1 MKTVVR
7 SFSLEAHAKVN
18 LRLEVG
24 LLAGSLHQIVSV
36 IAELELADKLHFT
49 PSSAGFQVVCERADL
64 AEPDNLAWRAAQ
76 ALQRELPGVRIVIEK
91 IIPMQAGLGGGSAD
105 AAGALLGLASILS
118 EENNPLSQQQ
128 LAAAALRTG
137 SDVPSFLTT
146 GLRIVSGV
154 GDRVEHRSAQAPPW
168 GIVLLR
174 PPVGSATGH
183 AYGLLDV
190 RGIPHDLGDSAIAS
204 AEEMC
209 AAYAASDFDRFIGLL
224 HNDFSAVIERELPA
238 VAQARERLEH
248 AGAQA
253 TILCGSGSC
262 VAGFF
267 QNRATAHDAVERVAL
282 GDGEWIHATGFSS
295 D

>member
-1 MKTVVR
+1 VKTVLR
-7 SFSLEAHAKVN
+7 SFSLEAHAKLN

-24 LLAGSLHQIVSV
+24 LLAGSLHQIVSI
-36 IAELELADKLHFT
+36 IAELDLADKLHFT
-49 PSSAGFQVVCERADL
+49 PSSAGFQVACELADV
-64 AEPDNLAWRAAQ
+64 AERDNLAWRAAQ

-91 IIPMQAGLGGGSAD
+91 NIPMQAGLGGGSAD
-105 AAGALLGLASILS
+105 AAGALRGLAMILS
-118 EENNPLSQQQ
+118 EERTPLSHQQ
-128 LAAAALRTG
+128 LAEAALRTG
-137 SDVPSFLTT
+137 SDVPSFLMS

-154 GDRVEHRSAQAPPW
+154 GDRVEHRSAHAPPW
-168 GIVLLR
+168 GIALLR
-174 PPVGSATGH
+174 PPVGSATGR

-209 AAYAASDFDRFIGLL
+209 AAYAASDFERFIGLL
-224 HNDFSAVIERELPA
+224 HNDFSSVIEHELPA
-238 VAQARERLEH
+238 VAHVRERLQH

-267 QNRATAHDAVERVAL
+267 QAKAAAQEAVERMSL
-282 GDGEWIHATGFSS
+282 GVGEWIYATGFSG

>member
-1 MKTVVR
+1 VKTVAR
-7 SFSLEAHAKVN
+7 RFSLEAHAKLN

-49 PSSAGFQVVCERADL
+49 PSSAGFQVACEHADL
-64 AEPDNLAWRAAQ
+64 AERDNLAWRAAQ
-76 ALQRELPGVRIVIEK
+76 ALQRELPAVRIVIEK
-91 IIPMQAGLGGGSAD
+91 NIPMQAGLGGGSAD
-105 AAGALLGLASILS
+105 AAGALLGLAMIFS
-118 EENNPLSQQQ
+118 EESAPLSHQQ
-128 LAAAALRTG
+128 LAEAALRTG
-137 SDVPSFLTT
+137 SDVPSFLTS

-154 GDRVEHRSAQAPPW
+154 GERVERRSAHAPPW

-174 PPVGSATGH
+174 PPVGSATGR

-190 RGIPHDLGDSAIAS
+190 RGIPHDLGDSAVAS

-209 AAYAASDFDRFIGLL
+209 AAYAASDFERFIGLL
-224 HNDFSAVIERELPA
+224 YNDFSSVIERELPA
-238 VAQARERLEH
+238 VADARERLQH

-253 TILCGSGSC
+253 TMLCGSGSC

-267 QNRATAHDAVERVAL
+267 HARAAAQEAVERVSL
-282 GDGEWIHATGFSS
+282 GLGEWIHATGFSG